1 MFLLKVI
8 NILKIL
14 KYVFIISI
22 FIVSRDAMASDDLL
36 EYKVMPKDTI
46 TTILQTLSL
55 KPIYGKNGSLAEVLK
70 LNPKKQESLGNCIY
84 VGEILLLPKK
94 IVKIE
99 ANKLN
104 ENIKKEKV
112 LTKNKEKESEIKII
126 QPEKKVLIQKEI
138 VKNPVPIKPTEK
150 PKEKPVV
157 IINPPGQSN
166 NVNKPVI
173 ANIPPVQ
180 NNTVNKPVVISNPPV
195 QSNNLNKPV
204 IANNPAVQSNNVN
217 KPVII
222 NNSNSLE
229 KKSNEIFIANQNGN
243 YSNKNNINLIN
254 PQNQSSIKNE
264 GFFFSKTALPALPL
278 RTEKIPVNNEVLN
291 RNSNTNKMSP
301 ESEYEF
307 NLDTKNSCNI
317 NQSCKSWLWEPS
329 IKCCKPTKRYFL
341 YYENNSL

>member
-112 LTKNKEKESEIKII
+112 LTKNK
-126 QPEKKVLIQKEI
+126 
-138 VKNPVPIKPTEK
+138 
-150 PKEKPVV
+150 
-157 IINPPGQSN
+157 
-166 NVNKPVI
+166 
-173 ANIPPVQ
+173 
-180 NNTVNKPVVISNPPV
+180 
-195 QSNNLNKPV
+195 
-204 IANNPAVQSNNVN
+204 
-217 KPVII
+217 
-222 NNSNSLE
+222 
-229 KKSNEIFIANQNGN
+229 
-243 YSNKNNINLIN
+243 
-254 PQNQSSIKNE
+254 
-264 GFFFSKTALPALPL
+264 
-278 RTEKIPVNNEVLN
+278 
-291 RNSNTNKMSP
+291 
-301 ESEYEF
+301 
-307 NLDTKNSCNI
+307 
-317 NQSCKSWLWEPS
+317 
-329 IKCCKPTKRYFL
+329 
-341 YYENNSL
+341 

>member
-14 KYVFIISI
+14 KYIFIISI

-126 QPEKKVLIQKEI
+126 PPEKKVPIQKEI
-138 VKNPVPIKPTEK
+138 VKNPVPIKSTEK

-157 IINPPGQSN
+157 ISS
-166 NVNKPVI
+166 
-173 ANIPPVQ
+173 PPVQ
-180 NNTVNKPVVISNPPV
+180 NNTVNKPIIANNPPV
-195 QSNNLNKPV
+195 QSNIVNKPV
-204 IANNPAVQSNNVN
+204 VISSPPVQNNTAN

-222 NNSNSLE
+222 NNSNSIE

-243 YSNKNNINLIN
+243 YSNKNNINLTN

-264 GFFFSKTALPALPL
+264 GFFFSKTALPALPI
-278 RTEKIPVNNEVLN
+278 RTEKIPVHDEILN
-291 RNSNTNKMSP
+291 RNINSNKMSP

-317 NQSCKSWLWEPS
+317 NQSCKTWLWEPS
-329 IKCCKPTKRYFL
+329 VKSCKPTKRYFL

>member
-1 MFLLKVI
+1 M
-8 NILKIL
+8 
-14 KYVFIISI
+14 
-22 FIVSRDAMASDDLL
+22 
-36 EYKVMPKDTI
+36 
-46 TTILQTLSL
+46 
-55 KPIYGKNGSLAEVLK
+55 
-70 LNPKKQESLGNCIY
+70 
-84 VGEILLLPKK
+84 
-94 IVKIE
+94 
-99 ANKLN
+99 
-104 ENIKKEKV
+104 
-112 LTKNKEKESEIKII
+112 
-126 QPEKKVLIQKEI
+126 
-138 VKNPVPIKPTEK
+138 
-150 PKEKPVV
+150 